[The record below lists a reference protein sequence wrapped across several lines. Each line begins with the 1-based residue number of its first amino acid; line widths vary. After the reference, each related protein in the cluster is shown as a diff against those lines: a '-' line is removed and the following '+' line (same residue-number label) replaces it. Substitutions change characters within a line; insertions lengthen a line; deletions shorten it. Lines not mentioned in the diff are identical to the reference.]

1 MRFFARKVGP
11 TLNQALNV
19 QGLFFWPPQTRST
32 QCINWLPPSA
42 PCSWDVTFRMATTC
56 VISRIESKQVQHWC
70 LAKTW
75 LSSWY
80 FRKNPRICSRCL
92 TTNQTSQPLKFPPVS
107 GYIMVM
113 PSPHGASAS
122 WIGGMYG
129 PFPAFVMTW
138 IMIMILCAET
148 TWTLKFKVNKYHNIY
163 ITFPSNLKHH
173 HNWSLNSSQKI
184 KSPPSPLSNQ
194 PYLLSQNGA
203 DQRLGIPTGN
213 EDSEAHNGAAW
224 EDLRKRR
231 KLHIHQI
238 SNQASVHASQWSFY
252 VVLTTPPQK
261 KKLKLLYIGRKGEGG
276 GWTSAILKQIFENKK
291 MSSILKQSALPH
303 KHLWSLTWTLNRN

>member
-1 MRFFARKVGP
+1 MFKGR
-11 TLNQALNV
+11 
-19 QGLFFWPPQTRST
+19 FFWPPETRST

-42 PCSWDVTFRMATTC
+42 PCSWDVTFRIATTC
-56 VISRIESKQVQHWC
+56 VISRIESKQIQHSC
-70 LAKTW
+70 LAKTL

-80 FRKNPRICSRCL
+80 FRKNPRIVQDVWQ
-92 TTNQTSQPLKFPPVS
+92 NQTSQPLKFPPVSGWYFLAVS

-122 WIGGMYG
+122 WIGAIWSDIQSIWGRGLCHDMIY
-129 PFPAFVMTW
+129 TW
-138 IMIMILCAET
+138 SYARAPHF
-148 TWTLKFKVNKYHNIY
+148 LKFKVYKYHNIN
-163 ITFPSNLKHH
+163 ITCHSNLKHH
-173 HNWSLNSSQKI
+173 DNWSLNSSQKI

-252 VVLTTPPQK
+252 VVLTTPPPQK
-261 KKLKLLYIGRKGEGG
+261 KK
-276 GWTSAILKQIFENKK
+276 A
-291 MSSILKQSALPH
+291 
-303 KHLWSLTWTLNRN
+303 